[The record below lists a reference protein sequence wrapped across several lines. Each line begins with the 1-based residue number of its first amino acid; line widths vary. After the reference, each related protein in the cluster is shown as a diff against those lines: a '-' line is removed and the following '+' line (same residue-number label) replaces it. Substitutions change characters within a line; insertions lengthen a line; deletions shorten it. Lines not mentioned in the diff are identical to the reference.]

1 MRLVFA
7 ARHNL
12 PEFSFSSAGWKSQSL
27 KSAGGHAVA
36 VHSAGVHSTGIP
48 ITLTVQVSKGE
59 NLKMLNFGFA
69 GLQITSGIMVNG
81 CPLNAAAVNTGNTV
95 IPEHDACKT
104 LPKELQAGCNFDMW
118 ASEGNADVAVGN
130 AGMAEVVKQVDY
142 QQPEVVVVTAEMRA
156 AQTAAPTTEAA
167 TTDDGENTGKAAT
180 GARGDN
186 SDNTVL
192 IIAVACA
199 AGTAVVLFIAVI
211 FIVRHRKNHGAQSD
225 LDGTDATTAA
235 TDGITTKEREI
246 ALPAF
251 EPVVGID
258 VVVGSKGGASA
269 RSDAGVVKFQG
280 DGSMSISGLRQRKG
294 QA

>member
-1 MRLVFA
+1 
-7 ARHNL
+7 
-12 PEFSFSSAGWKSQSL
+12 
-27 KSAGGHAVA
+27 
-36 VHSAGVHSTGIP
+36 VHSTGIP

-95 IPEHDACKT
+95 IPQHESCKT
-104 LPKELQAGCNFDMW
+104 LPKELQAGCDFDMW
-118 ASEGNADVAVGN
+118 ASEGNADVAIGN

-156 AQTAAPTTEAA
+156 AQTAAPTEAGA
-167 TTDDGENTGKAAT
+167 TADADNTGKAAT
-180 GARGDN
+180 GAHSDN

-192 IIAVACA
+192 IIAIACA

-211 FIVRHRKNHGAQSD
+211 FIVRHRKNRGAQSD
-225 LDGTDATTAA
+225 LDGNCAA
-235 TDGITTKEREI
+235 AADGIAAKNQEI

-258 VVVGSKGGASA
+258 VVVGSKGSAST
-269 RSDAGVVKFQG
+269 RSDGGVIKFQG

>member
-95 IPEHDACKT
+95 IPQHESCKT

-118 ASEGNADVAVGN
+118 ASEGNADVAIGN

-156 AQTAAPTTEAA
+156 AQTAAPTEAGVTNDA
-167 TTDDGENTGKAAT
+167 DNTGKAAT
-180 GARGDN
+180 GARSDN
-186 SDNTVL
+186 ADNTVL

-211 FIVRHRKNHGAQSD
+211 FIVRHRKNRGAHSD
-225 LDGTDATTAA
+225 LDGNGAPATSA
-235 TDGITTKEREI
+235 DGITTKEREI
-246 ALPAF
+246 ALPSF

-258 VVVGSKGGASA
+258 VVVGSKGSAST
-269 RSDAGVVKFQG
+269 RSDGGAVKFQG